1 MSESLHANA
10 LIAKKGRRD
19 KVTVLLLVVIVAIL
33 LWGAWD
39 RLQSQRRA
47 ELAEA
52 TTVSLAEQIQTACL
66 DAEVIVSDQDV
77 CDRAEKVV
85 DEGPPTTVSGER
97 GPVGPVGPT
106 GVPGRPGTEGAA
118 GAPGE
123 QGAEGAPGEPG
134 VDGRSILGTPGPL
147 GLPGAPGN
155 AGEPGAPGADGPAG
169 PPGESGPAGPT
180 GPAGPP
186 GVAGPPGSAGL
197 PGAAGTP
204 GEDGRGVLTLTC
216 QDDGTWL
223 ITYTDDTTSTTPGP
237 CRVQE
242 QIVEPPPEVQP

>member
-1 MSESLHANA
+1 MSETQRANE
-10 LIAKKGRRD
+10 IITKKSRRD
-19 KVTVLLLVVIVAIL
+19 RFMIVAVVVILAMLSWIT
-33 LWGAWD
+33 WD

-66 DAEVIVSDQDV
+66 DDEVIVSDQDV
-77 CDRAEKVV
+77 CDRADEVV

-106 GVPGRPGTEGAA
+106 GAPGRPGSA
-118 GAPGE
+118 GPA
-123 QGAEGAPGEPG
+123 GAPGEPG
-134 VDGRSILGTPGPL
+134 ADGAPGEPGADGRSILGTPGPL
-147 GLPGAPGN
+147 GLPGAPGS

-180 GPAGPP
+180 GPEGPP
-186 GVAGPPGSAGL
+186 GV
-197 PGAAGTP
+197 PGAPGPSGTP
-204 GEDGRGVLTLTC
+204 GVDGRGVLTLTC

-223 ITYTDDTTSTTPGP
+223 VTYTDDTTSTTPGP
-237 CRVQE
+237 CRVLD
-242 QIVEPPPEVQP
+242 VLPTLP